1 MAQEA
6 SNTSYN
12 VLFFYNYNDLE
23 TGKEY
28 ALILYPPLVPEY
40 MIWNHITDSNYCQ
53 GWENY

>member
-1 MAQEA
+1 MAQET

-12 VLFFYNYNDLE
+12 VLFFYNDLE

-28 ALILYPPLVPEY
+28 ALILYPPLAPEY